1 VNFGTVLDIVIMICG
16 VYVIYGTVQ
25 MRTGSKIPEMFAGDG
40 ISADQAK
47 APADFKR
54 FISPYA
60 FGTGIALLL
69 SGLFGAFEV
78 LAGYPLAETAM
89 RVALAAVIVVYSM
102 VLMYA
107 QKKYL
112 VG

>member
-1 VNFGTVLDIVIMICG
+1 
-16 VYVIYGTVQ
+16 
-25 MRTGSKIPEMFAGDG
+25 MRLGQELPCCCRS
-40 ISADQAK
+40 
-47 APADFKR
+47 
-54 FISPYA
+54 
-60 FGTGIALLL
+60 
-69 SGLFGAFEV
+69 LFGAFEV

-89 RVALAAVIVVYSM
+89 RVALAAVIVVYGM

>member
-1 VNFGTVLDIVIMICG
+1 MNFGTVLDIVIMICG

-25 MRTGSKIPEMFAGDG
+25 MRTGSKIPEMFAGEG
-40 ISADQAK
+40 ILADQAK

-69 SGLFGAFEV
+69 SD
-78 LAGYPLAETAM
+78 
-89 RVALAAVIVVYSM
+89 RKSVV
-102 VLMYA
+102 
-107 QKKYL
+107 
-112 VG
+112 